1 MLVAHLDGQSICQSA
16 MFPAITSLR
25 QFLSSRLIF
34 LLKNNFYVRE
44 VDCKSR
50 GGSDWNTGSER
61 DKNLCTGVYICVCVC
76 LSERQTE
83 RQRKRCTYRQT

>member
-1 MLVAHLDGQSICQSA
+1 MRTNPQRRAISEMLVAHLDGQSA

-44 VDCKSR
+44 VD
-50 GGSDWNTGSER
+50 
-61 DKNLCTGVYICVCVC
+61 
-76 LSERQTE
+76 
-83 RQRKRCTYRQT
+83 

>member
-44 VDCKSR
+44 VD
-50 GGSDWNTGSER
+50 
-61 DKNLCTGVYICVCVC
+61 
-76 LSERQTE
+76 
-83 RQRKRCTYRQT
+83 